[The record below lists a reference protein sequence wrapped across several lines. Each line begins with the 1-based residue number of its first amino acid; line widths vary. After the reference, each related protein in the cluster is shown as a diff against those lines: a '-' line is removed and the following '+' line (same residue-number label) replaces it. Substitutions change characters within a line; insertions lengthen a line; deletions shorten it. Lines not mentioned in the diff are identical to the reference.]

1 MLFKTG
7 VSECSVMELVAV
19 HDLLEYKDTIV
30 DLCIQILNWEWP
42 RSDTIRRRGLLSSSP
57 SLPTNLVLI
66 QRFPRPP
73 APAVLGHA
81 RIRCLG
87 IYLLGV
93 LFTRNALGGQLGPLF
108 LQAVLRISDI
118 LE

>member
-1 MLFKTG
+1 
-7 VSECSVMELVAV
+7 MELVAV
-19 HDLLEYKDTIV
+19 HDLLEDKDTVV

-57 SLPTNLVLI
+57 GLPMNLVLI
-66 QRFPRPP
+66 QRFPRSP

-87 IYLLGV
+87 IYLQGDV
-93 LFTRNALGGQLGPLF
+93 LQGTPYGDWSILAGFRY
-108 LQAVLRISDI
+108 RIYYMRI
-118 LE
+118 RFQHF